1 MESNQPDPPMPSNQP
16 DPPMPSN
23 QPDPPMPSNQPEL
36 AALLQQSELAVRL
49 NRQAWEIRFS
59 NQKLS
64 ETTAQQALE
73 QASQAQDEVQRGYAL
88 RTLGFLR
95 RGQSNLTEAL
105 RLLDQAHEIA
115 TQNNEPPLERDAL
128 NLLASTHAIYG
139 NMQVALEYTQTALA
153 INKKLGDLAGQVS
166 NLINIGLV
174 YHTLERYDEAMSFQL
189 EAIERAA
196 SIGDLRRISEAR
208 SNLAIVYLKTER
220 YSDTVTTLRQALAS
234 AVELNLLD
242 LVVRIQVNLAEGL
255 IYLDEYKE
263 ALSLLRN
270 AEKMFLENDI
280 FEGMAHCRLNLGA
293 LYLRQQQSR
302 LALEPLES
310 GLWLCQTHGM
320 KDLEVQFLQ
329 RIAAAHEQK
338 HDHAAALKFHKAF
351 YEAERELRRR
361 ETERQLNAISAQRE
375 LERAR
380 SEAELERMRRV
391 EMGHLLSQLEW
402 QAISDPLT
410 GLYNRR
416 HLESH
421 LQKSL
426 LEVQQEQQAQALS
439 VAMLDVDNFKQVNDT
454 FGHTVGDDVLKII
467 ARLTTDSLRSKD
479 VAARYGGEEF
489 VLVIRANLPEAIAV
503 CERLRQRIQGYTWEH
518 VASNLA
524 ITVTL
529 GVCADIALE
538 NHEKMLDTADKN
550 LFIGKCNG
558 KNQVHA

>member
-1 MESNQPDPPMPSNQP
+1 MNSNLQAPFVLLNQ
-16 DPPMPSN
+16 
-23 QPDPPMPSNQPEL
+23 
-36 AALLQQSELAVRL
+36 
-49 NRQAWEIRFS
+49 QAWEVRFS
-59 NQKLS
+59 DPASS
-64 ETTAQQALE
+64 EQAAQTALE
-73 QASQAQDEVQRGYAL
+73 QATQAPDEVQRGYAL

-105 RLLDQAHEIA
+105 HLLDQAHEIA
-115 TQNNEPPLERDAL
+115 KQNSESPLERDAL

-153 INKKLGDLAGQVS
+153 INKQLGDLAGQVS

-174 YHTLERYDEAMSFQL
+174 YQALERFEEAASFQI

-208 SNLAIVYLKTER
+208 SNLALAYLKTER
-220 YSDTVTTLRQALAS
+220 HSDAVIASRQALAT
-234 AVELNLLD
+234 ALELNLLD
-242 LVVRIQVNLAEGL
+242 LATRIQVNLAEGL

-270 AEKMFLENDI
+270 AEKMFLEKDI
-280 FEGMAHCRLNLGA
+280 FEGMAHCRLNLGL
-293 LYLRQQQSR
+293 LYLRQQQSS

-310 GLWLCQTHGM
+310 GLWLCQMHGM
-320 KDLEVQFLQ
+320 KDLEVAFLQ
-329 RIAAAHEQK
+329 RITTAHEQK
-338 HDHAAALKFHKAF
+338 HDYAAALKFHKAF

-375 LERAR
+375 LDRAR
-380 SEAELERMRRV
+380 AEAELERMRRV
-391 EMGHLLSQLEW
+391 EMGHLVNQLEW

-416 HLESH
+416 HLETH

-426 LEVQQEQQAQALS
+426 LEAQLEQQALS

-489 VLVIRANLPEAIAV
+489 VLVIHTNLSAAVMV
-503 CERLRQRIQGYTWEH
+503 CERLRRRIEAHSWEQIIPGL
-518 VASNLA
+518 S

-529 GVCADIALE
+529 GVCADTSLS
-538 NHEKMLDTADKN
+538 NHEKMLDAADKN
-550 LFIGKCNG
+550 LFIGKRNG
-558 KNQVHA
+558 KNQVQA

>member
-1 MESNQPDPPMPSNQP
+1 VATNQQVSVVQANQQVVRQL
-16 DPPMPSN
+16 N
-23 QPDPPMPSNQPEL
+23 Q
-36 AALLQQSELAVRL
+36 
-49 NRQAWEIRFS
+49 QAWELRFS
-59 NQKLS
+59 NQQQS
-64 ETTAQQALE
+64 EELAQKALE
-73 QASQAQDEVQRGYAL
+73 QASENEIQRGYAL

-105 RLLDQAHEIA
+105 HLLDQAFDIA
-115 TQNNEPPLERDAL
+115 KQHGELPLERDAL
-128 NLLASTHAIYG
+128 NLLAATYAIYG
-139 NMQVALEYTQTALA
+139 NMQVALEYTQTALS

-174 YHTLERYDEAMSFQL
+174 YQTLERYQEATSFQL

-196 SIGDLRRISEAR
+196 SIGDLRRISEAK

-220 YSDTVTTLRQALAS
+220 YKDAVTTLRQALTS
-234 AVELNLLD
+234 ALELNLLD

-270 AEKMFLENDI
+270 AEKMFLEKDM

-329 RIAAAHEQK
+329 RIAVAHEQK
-338 HDHAAALKFHKAF
+338 RDYTAALQFHKAF
-351 YEAERELRRR
+351 YEAEREMRRR

-375 LERAR
+375 LDRAR
-380 SEAELERMRRV
+380 SEAEFERMRRV
-391 EMGHLLSQLEW
+391 EMGHLLNQLEW

-416 HLESH
+416 HLETH

-426 LEVQQEQQAQALS
+426 LEAQLEQQALS
-439 VAMLDVDNFKQVNDT
+439 VVMFDVDNFKQVNDT
-454 FGHTVGDDVLKII
+454 FGHTVGDDVLKVI
-467 ARLTTDSLRSKD
+467 AHLATDSLGDKD
-479 VAARYGGEEF
+479 MAARYGGEEF
-489 VLVIRANLPEAIAV
+489 VLVIHANLPDAIVV
-503 CERLRQRIQGYTWEH
+503 CEHLRKRIETYSWEQI
-518 VASNLA
+518 ALNLS

-529 GVCADIALE
+529 GVCSDTSLE
-538 NHEKMLDTADKN
+538 NHEKMLDAADKN
-550 LFIGKCNG
+550 LFIGKRNG
-558 KNQVHA
+558 KNQVAV